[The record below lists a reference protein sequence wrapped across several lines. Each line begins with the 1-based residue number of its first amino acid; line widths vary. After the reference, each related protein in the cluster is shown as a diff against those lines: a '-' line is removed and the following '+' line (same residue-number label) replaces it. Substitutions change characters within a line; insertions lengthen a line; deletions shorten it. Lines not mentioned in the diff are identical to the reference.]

1 MQPFKYRPRLN
12 AGKLNR
18 RITIQEMKTKPDAE
32 GVPKKTWVDKFTLW
46 ASRKP
51 LTARWRETFQAAGLN
66 VEKMVKFEVRFRS
79 GILGDMRIIDGK
91 KTVDG
96 KELNRV
102 YDIKA
107 VLDDVHG
114 DRTET
119 WIMALERENG

>member
-12 AGKLNR
+12 AGNLNR
-18 RITIQEMKTKPDAE
+18 RIKIQELQTTTDAE
-32 GVPKKTWVDKFTLW
+32 GVTKKAWVDKFTPW

-51 LTARWRETFQAAGLN
+51 LTARWRETFQAAGLSA
-66 VEKMVKFEVRFRS
+66 EKMVKFEVRYRPGVHES
-79 GILGDMRIIDGK
+79 MRIVDGK
-91 KTVDG
+91 KIIDDQEV
-96 KELNRV
+96 ERI

-107 VLDDVHG
+107 VLDDVYG